1 MTTPKK
7 LTESQFKD
15 ELFQELWYHVGELYG
30 YYCNYYER
38 DVEDG
43 YEPSMSFFV
52 TYMLDGLAEN
62 F

>member
-1 MTTPKK
+1 MNTPEK

-15 ELFQELWYHVGELYG
+15 ELFQELEYHVHELYR
-30 YYCNYYER
+30 YYCSYYER
-38 DVEDG
+38 DANDG
-43 YEPSMSFFV
+43 YEPSTSFFV